1 MVRASERG
9 QLILIG
15 AISLAFILVTLVVLF
30 NGVLYTETIST
41 SDTSDGASHATVVE
55 YELEGALNDY
65 LERQEPTDIVGLG
78 TDELEERYN
87 KATQNSRSAQVSIGD
102 LEIDPDPDPG
112 EDPVQVSYSYQSGE
126 LTMEGTLEI
135 DPDIDLEEVPE
146 L

>member
-15 AISLAFILVTLVVLF
+15 AISLAFILVTLVILF

-65 LERQEPTDIVGLG
+65 LERQEPTDIVGLS

-87 KATQNSRSAQVSIGD
+87 KATQNSRSAQVTI
-102 LEIDPDPDPG
+102 EEFDPDPD
-112 EDPVQVSYSYQSGE
+112 ENLVQISYSYQSNE
-126 LTMEGTLEI
+126 LRTEGSIEIEI
-135 DPDIDLEEVPE
+135 DIEV